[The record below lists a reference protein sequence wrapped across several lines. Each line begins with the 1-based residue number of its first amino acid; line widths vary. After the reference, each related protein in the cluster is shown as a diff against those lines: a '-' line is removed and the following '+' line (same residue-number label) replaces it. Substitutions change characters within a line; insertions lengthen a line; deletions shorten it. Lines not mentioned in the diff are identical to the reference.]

1 MPEILLFD
9 NNISH
14 RIVQRIEDIF
24 PGSTHVMTE
33 NLDESSDM
41 EVWTFAKRNRFTI
54 VSKDSDFNDLS
65 IFYGHPPKVVWI
77 KIGNCRVSEIEALL
91 RSHYDTIKRFL
102 SDPEAAILE
111 L

>member
-1 MPEILLFD
+1 MPEKLLFD

-14 RIVQRIEDIF
+14 RIVPRIEDIF

-33 NLDESSDM
+33 DLDEASDM
-41 EVWTFAKRNRFTI
+41 EVWSFAKINRFTI

-65 IFYGHPPKVVWI
+65 IFYGHPPKVIWI
-77 KIGNCRVSEIEALL
+77 RIGNCRVGDIESLL

-102 SDPEAAILE
+102 SDSEAAILE